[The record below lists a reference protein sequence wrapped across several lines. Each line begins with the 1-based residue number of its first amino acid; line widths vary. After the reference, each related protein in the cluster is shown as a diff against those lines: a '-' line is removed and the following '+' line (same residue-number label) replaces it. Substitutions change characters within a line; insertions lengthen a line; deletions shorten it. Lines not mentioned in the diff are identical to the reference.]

1 MRKPGAVVA
10 LSTALVAASLLAES
24 CHADSPLAPPT
35 RQTIWSANRRFFA
48 IMDPDQQITTVYR
61 ATKDRQ
67 GERVWSMFG
76 WFRVAGLADDGE
88 HLVAGYDG
96 MNLLPIKHNKQQV
109 MLYFFKRGEL
119 INHVTLDRLVP
130 DDSKLRRTVSHY
142 YWGNY
147 LGFDQAGNYVVET
160 VEGRTLHFDVTT
172 GKPAP
177 EHR

>member
-1 MRKPGAVVA
+1 MRKPRAAVA
-10 LSTALVAASLLAES
+10 LSMALVAAPLLAES
-24 CHADSPLAPPT
+24 CHADSPLRPPT

-48 IMDPDQQITTVYR
+48 VMDPDQQITTVYR
-61 ATKDRQ
+61 ATNERQ

-96 MNLLPIKHNKQQV
+96 MNLLPINYNKQQV

-119 INHVTLDRLVP
+119 INHVTLDQLVL
-130 DDSKLRRTVSHY
+130 DNSKLRRTASHY

-147 LGFDQAGNYVVET
+147 HGIDRAGSYVVDT
-160 VEGRTLHFDVTT
+160 VEGRMLRFDVTT
-172 GKPAP
+172 GKPAA
-177 EHR
+177 EHP